1 MGNLFIKHSK
11 FTTSSDEKFSH
22 KFVFF
27 LVSLTGIFNLL
38 FIYVT
43 RVKRG
48 AILDSKTQ
56 IREIIQFLQNNTDA
70 KQLKIG
76 KSWVSVR
83 ATTVNLWGAKASIEK
98 KDFHLHHPEH
108 RLNRR
113 SVISKERHTSISV
126 RNRQNA
132 VPSSD
137 HLTPV
142 IRD

>member
-11 FTTSSDEKFSH
+11 FTTSSDENFSL

-98 KDFHLHHPEH
+98 KSFSSPPPWA
-108 RLNRR
+108 
-113 SVISKERHTSISV
+113 STQSTISHQQRETHIDK
-126 RNRQNA
+126 RQK
-132 VPSSD
+132 SSKCCSF
-137 HLTPV
+137 
-142 IRD
+142 